1 MSTVLVYADRADV
14 RSRVKAAIGT
24 LPDPRL
30 DEIEFVDVADGRD
43 LLSAVDHGEA
53 DLCILDA
60 EATPEGGM
68 GLSRQLKNEITDCPP
83 TLLLVARADDRW
95 LATWSLADAVVT
107 HPVDP
112 DELTAA
118 VVELLLAR
126 SAGEPVRRP
135 VTYATH
141 GAITP

>member
-14 RSRVKAAIGT
+14 RARVKAAIGNF
-24 LPDPRL
+24 PDPRL
-30 DEIEFVDVADGRD
+30 SELELVEVTDGRK
-43 LLSAVDHGEA
+43 LVAAVDLGEA

-68 GLSRQLKNEITDCPP
+68 GLSRQLKNEVADCPP
-83 TLLLVARADDRW
+83 TILLVARADDRW
-95 LATWSLADAVVT
+95 LATWSLADAVLA

-118 VVELLLAR
+118 AVELLLAR
-126 SAGEPVRRP
+126 ASGLPVRRP
-135 VTYATH
+135 VTHATH
-141 GAITP
+141 GAPKP

>member
-14 RSRVKAAIGT
+14 RARVKTALGT

-30 DEIEFVDVADGRD
+30 GELEFVEVTDGRD
-43 LLSAVDHGEA
+43 LVAAVDRGEA
-53 DLCILDA
+53 DLCVLDA

-68 GLSRQLKNEITDCPP
+68 GLSRQLKNEIADCPP

-118 VVELLLAR
+118 VVGLLLAR
-126 SAGEPVRRP
+126 AAGEPVRRP

-141 GAITP
+141 AAITP

>member
-14 RSRVKAAIGT
+14 RERVKAAIGT

-30 DEIEFVDVADGRD
+30 GEIEFVDVSDGRELVD
-43 LLSAVDHGEA
+43 AVDHGEA
-53 DLCILDA
+53 DLCVLDA

-68 GLSRQLKNEITDCPP
+68 GLSRQLKNEVADCPP
-83 TLLLVARADDRW
+83 TVLLVARADDRW

-118 VVELLLAR
+118 VVGLLLAR
-126 SAGEPVRRP
+126 RSGLPVRRP

-141 GAITP
+141 PARA

>member
-30 DEIEFVDVADGRD
+30 GEIEFVDVADGRD
-43 LLSAVDHGEA
+43 LVTAVDHGEA

-95 LATWSLADAVVT
+95 LATWSLADAVVS

-126 SAGEPVRRP
+126 SAGDPVRRP

-141 GAITP
+141 AAITP

>member
-14 RSRVKAAIGT
+14 RARVQAAIGT

-30 DEIEFVDVADGRD
+30 DEIEFVEISDGRA
-43 LLSAVDHGEA
+43 LVAAVDRREA

-68 GLSRQLKNEITDCPP
+68 GLSRQLKNEIADCPP
-83 TLLLVARADDRW
+83 TVLLVARADDRW

-112 DELTAA
+112 DELTNA
-118 VVELLLAR
+118 VVGLLLAR
-126 SAGEPVRRP
+126 AAGAPVRRP

-141 GAITP
+141 GAITS

>member
-14 RSRVKAAIGT
+14 RARVKAAIGNF
-24 LPDPRL
+24 PDPRL
-30 DEIEFVDVADGRD
+30 GELELVEVTDGRD
-43 LLSAVDHGEA
+43 LAAAVDRGEA

-68 GLSRQLKNEITDCPP
+68 GLSRQLKNEVADCPP
-83 TLLLVARADDRW
+83 TILLVARADDRW

-112 DELTAA
+112 EELTAA
-118 VVELLLAR
+118 AVELLVAR
-126 SAGEPVRRP
+126 ASGLPVRRP
-135 VTYATH
+135 VTYAAH
-141 GAITP
+141 GSPTP